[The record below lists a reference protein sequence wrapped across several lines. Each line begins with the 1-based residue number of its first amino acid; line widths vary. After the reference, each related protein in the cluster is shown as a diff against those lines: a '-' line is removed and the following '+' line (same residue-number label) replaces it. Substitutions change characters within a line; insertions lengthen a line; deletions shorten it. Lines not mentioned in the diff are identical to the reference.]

1 MKNLI
6 LVITLIFTNLVSAEE
21 DKSNEKEVAKTL
33 VKMFEVINIMPD
45 KEEIDELSKQWNS
58 DFVEHLQNHESADI
72 NLYGLQELSLKYYGF
87 KKQKIINPN
96 DLTDFANDL
105 RNLVD
110 SNELSTQS
118 LFIASGICSGEN
130 IIDYCDSTPINKKLI
145 QSEPNNV
152 LVYFPSLKKAFE
164 NNKTDE
170 VNQLLNQM
178 AHSEFANNYSS
189 IPELLE
195 DTIDEYTR
203 NHPYHEKMINSEL
216 TAIESLK
223 KISPEKIQ
231 EIREDFFYY
240 QSYMYKIHFKLIYP
254 MITMRSLMDVCKSDM
269 NLAKTCLKIS
279 DILISKNKSII
290 SPMVGYTVKI
300 DTLKLLGEEILAS
313 ETESIKEKLKKQ
325 YECLMRI
332 KSSNNNQIDLYLNPE
347 DFKKLSTI
355 ERNQG
360 ELALFKT
367 MAETSYQQQLDL
379 GNENAINPQTC
390 FEK

>member
-6 LVITLIFTNLVSAEE
+6 LVIALIFTNLVSAEE

-33 VKMFEVINIMPD
+33 VKMFEVINNMPD
-45 KEEIDELSKQWNS
+45 KEEIEELSKQWNS
-58 DFVEHLQNHESADI
+58 DFVEHLLDHESADI

-87 KKQKIINPN
+87 KKQQIINPN
-96 DLTDFANDL
+96 DLSDFANDL

-110 SNELSTQS
+110 SNELSAQS

-130 IIDYCDSTPINKKLI
+130 IIDYCDSTPINNKLI
-145 QSEPNNV
+145 QSEPKNV
-152 LVYFPSLKKAFE
+152 LVYIPSLKKALE

-240 QSYMYKIHFKLIYP
+240 QSYMNKIHFKLIYP

-300 DTLKLLGEEILAS
+300 DTLKLIGEENLAS
-313 ETESIKEKLKKQ
+313 ETEIIKAKLKKQ